1 MSGGDALEARL
12 TELEV
17 RLAFIDDAV
26 QALAEAD
33 ADQALRVAALER
45 LVRDL
50 RSEVSSLRLA
60 GGADP
65 HSEPPPP
72 HY

>member
-1 MSGGDALEARL
+1 MSDTEKRL

-26 QALAEAD
+26 QALVAAD
-33 ADQALRVAALER
+33 AEQSLRIATLER
-45 LVRDL
+45 VIRDL
-50 RSEVSSLRLA
+50 RSELETVRL
-60 GGADP
+60 GQGPDP

>member
-1 MSGGDALEARL
+1 MSDYEQRL

-17 RLAFIDDAV
+17 KLAFIDDAV
-26 QALAEAD
+26 QALVAAD
-33 ADQALRVAALER
+33 ADQSVRIATLER
-45 LVRDL
+45 MIRDL
-50 RSEVSSLRLA
+50 RSELA
-60 GGADP
+60 TVRTGQGHDP

>member
-1 MSGGDALEARL
+1 MSNSEQRL

-17 RLAFIDDAV
+17 RLAFIDEAV
-26 QALAEAD
+26 QGLVAAD
-33 ADQALRVAALER
+33 AEQSMRIAALER
-45 LVRDL
+45 MVQDL
-50 RSEVSSLRLA
+50 RSELA
-60 GGADP
+60 TVRTGQGHDP

>member
-1 MSGGDALEARL
+1 MSDTEKRL

-26 QALAEAD
+26 QALVAAD
-33 ADQALRVAALER
+33 AEQSLRIATLER
-45 LVRDL
+45 VIRDL
-50 RSEVSSLRLA
+50 RSELETVRL
-60 GGADP
+60 GQGSDP

>member
-1 MSGGDALEARL
+1 MSTNEQRL

-17 RLAFIDDAV
+17 RLAFIDEAV
-26 QALAEAD
+26 QALVSAD
-33 ADQALRVAALER
+33 AEQSVRIAALER
-45 LVRDL
+45 MVRDL
-50 RSEVSSLRLA
+50 RSELA
-60 GGADP
+60 TVRTGQGHDP

>member
-1 MSGGDALEARL
+1 MSAVEERL

-26 QALAEAD
+26 QALVAAD
-33 ADQALRVAALER
+33 AEQSLRIAALER

-50 RSEVSSLRLA
+50 RSELESVRL
-60 GGADP
+60 GQGPDP

>member
-1 MSGGDALEARL
+1 MSNSEQRL

-17 RLAFIDDAV
+17 RLAFIDEAV
-26 QALAEAD
+26 QGLLAVD
-33 ADQALRVAALER
+33 AEQSMRIAALER
-45 LVRDL
+45 MVHDL
-50 RSEVSSLRLA
+50 RSELA
-60 GGADP
+60 TVRTGQGHDP

>member
-1 MSGGDALEARL
+1 MTSHEQRL
-12 TELEV
+12 VELEV

-26 QALAEAD
+26 QALVAAD
-33 ADQALRVAALER
+33 AEQSMRIAALER
-45 LVRDL
+45 MIHDL
-50 RSEVSSLRLA
+50 RSELA
-60 GGADP
+60 SVRTGQGHDP

>member
-1 MSGGDALEARL
+1 MTMTSHEQRL
-12 TELEV
+12 VELEV

-26 QALAEAD
+26 QALVAAD
-33 ADQALRVAALER
+33 AEQSMRIAALER
-45 LVRDL
+45 MIHDL
-50 RSEVSSLRLA
+50 RSELA
-60 GGADP
+60 SVRTGQGHDP

>member
-1 MSGGDALEARL
+1 MSDNEHRL

-26 QALAEAD
+26 QALIAAD
-33 ADQALRVAALER
+33 AEQSMRIAALER
-45 LVRDL
+45 MVSDL
-50 RSEVSSLRLA
+50 RSELA
-60 GGADP
+60 TVRTGQGHDP

>member
-1 MSGGDALEARL
+1 MSNLEQRL

-17 RLAFIDDAV
+17 RLTFVDEAV
-26 QALAEAD
+26 QALTTAD
-33 ADQALRVAALER
+33 AEQSLRIAELER
-45 LVRDL
+45 VVREL
-50 RSEVSSLRLA
+50 RNELA
-60 GGADP
+60 SVRTGHGHDP

>member
-1 MSGGDALEARL
+1 MPDDSLQQRL

-17 RLAFIDDAV
+17 RLTFIDDTV
-26 QALAEAD
+26 SALASAD
-33 ADQALRVAALER
+33 AELSMRIAALEEVIR
-45 LVRDL
+45 GL
-50 RSEVSSLRLA
+50 RSELSSLRTSQ
-60 GGADP
+60 GHDP

>member
-1 MSGGDALEARL
+1 MSGSEQRL

-17 RLAFIDDAV
+17 RLAFIDEAV
-26 QALAEAD
+26 QGLLAAD
-33 ADQALRVAALER
+33 AEQSMRIAALER
-45 LVRDL
+45 LVQDL
-50 RSEVSSLRLA
+50 RSELA
-60 GGADP
+60 TVRTGQGHDP

>member
-1 MSGGDALEARL
+1 MSIDEQRL

-26 QALAEAD
+26 QALIAAD
-33 ADQALRVAALER
+33 AGQSMRIATLER
-45 LVRDL
+45 MVRDL
-50 RSEVSSLRLA
+50 RSELA
-60 GGADP
+60 SVRTGQGNDP
-65 HSEPPPP
+65 HNEPPPP

>member
-1 MSGGDALEARL
+1 MSTTEQRL

-26 QALAEAD
+26 QALVAAD
-33 ADQALRVAALER
+33 AEQSLRIATLER
-45 LVRDL
+45 LVRAL
-50 RSEVSSLRLA
+50 RSELETVRLGQA
-60 GGADP
+60 PDP